1 MKANIRYILLYP
13 SQYHLHRVAGQLR
26 CEKVLLVSEAE
37 QMKVGA
43 KMRKLLMIIR
53 RRKSANLKMA
63 RGKRLK
69 KQVILKA

>member
-1 MKANIRYILLYP
+1 
-13 SQYHLHRVAGQLR
+13 
-26 CEKVLLVSEAE
+26 
-37 QMKVGA
+37 MKVGA
-43 KMRKLLMIIR
+43 KMRKTKLMMMIR